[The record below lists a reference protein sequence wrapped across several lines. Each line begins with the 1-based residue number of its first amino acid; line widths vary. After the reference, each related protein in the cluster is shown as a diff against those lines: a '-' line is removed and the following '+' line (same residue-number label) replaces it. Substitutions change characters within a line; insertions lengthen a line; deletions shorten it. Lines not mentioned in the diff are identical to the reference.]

1 MRDGIRALIQLKAR
15 DAVRVQDEMSTKDVI
30 KVRDG
35 LELGRVRGQ
44 K

>member
-15 DAVRVQDEMSTKDVI
+15 DAVRVQDEMSTKVVI
-30 KVRDG
+30 RVRDG